1 MIALPLLV
9 RSLILGWTGFSLP
22 RYVAPGYPL
31 CFMLIAIAAYVVATR
46 ASSLLVAARR
56 RAAAR

>member
-1 MIALPLLV
+1 LV